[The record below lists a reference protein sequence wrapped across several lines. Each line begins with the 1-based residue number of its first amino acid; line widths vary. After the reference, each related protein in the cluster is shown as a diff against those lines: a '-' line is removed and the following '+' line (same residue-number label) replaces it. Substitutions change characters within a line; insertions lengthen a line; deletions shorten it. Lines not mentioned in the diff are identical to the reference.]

1 MIKGR
6 TTSGFEF
13 EIDENAADNM
23 ELVDALA
30 EAADDDLLAISTVGK
45 LLLGKELR
53 KKLYDHIRTEDGRV
67 PTKAA
72 VNEFME
78 IMGVLGDKGKK

>member
-1 MIKGR
+1 MIKGK

-30 EAADDDLLAISTVGK
+30 EAANDDLLAISIVGK

-53 KKLYDHIRTEDGRV
+53 KKLYDHIRAEDGRV

-78 IMGVLGDKGKK
+78 IMGALGDKGKK